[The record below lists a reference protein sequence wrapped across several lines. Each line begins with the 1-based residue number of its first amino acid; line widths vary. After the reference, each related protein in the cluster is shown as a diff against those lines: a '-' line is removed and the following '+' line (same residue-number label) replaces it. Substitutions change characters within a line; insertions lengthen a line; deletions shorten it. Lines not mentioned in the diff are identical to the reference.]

1 VGSVIPS
8 IPVISLSASN
18 NLSFPG
24 GHDDVNRAIGVS
36 VAGHRNDLVRVER
49 VVLMAISGVHATT
62 LLEFIWVQVR
72 HLLGPFQ
79 CCKDGTIGDVIIW
92 KQLLLDLYT

>member
-18 NLSFPG
+18 NLVFSG
-24 GHDDVNRAIGVS
+24 GHDDGNRPIGIS
-36 VAGHRNDLVRVER
+36 VTGHRNDLVRVER

-62 LLEFIWVQVR
+62 LLEFF
-72 HLLGPFQ
+72 LGTGQTFAWPLS
-79 CCKDGTIGDVIIW
+79 V
-92 KQLLLDLYT
+92 L

>member
-18 NLSFPG
+18 NLAFPG
-24 GHDDVNRAIGVS
+24 GHDDVNRPIGIS
-36 VAGHRNDLVRVER
+36 VAGHRNDLVWVER

-62 LLEFIWVQVR
+62 LLEFFWVQVG
-72 HLLGPFQ
+72 HSLGPFQ
-79 CCKDGTIGDVIIW
+79 CCKDSTIGDVIVW